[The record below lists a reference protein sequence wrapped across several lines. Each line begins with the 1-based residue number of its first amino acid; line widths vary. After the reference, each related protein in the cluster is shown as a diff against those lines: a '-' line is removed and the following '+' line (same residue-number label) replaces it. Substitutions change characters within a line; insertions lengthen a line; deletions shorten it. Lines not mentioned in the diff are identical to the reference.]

1 MSIREK
7 NRFHNAEFSGKIN
20 GMINGQSTGIIPDLR
35 YGLFSMSYNGCEVIA
50 VYNALVYLN
59 KNMPLDEVSYIMEK
73 HRILLGAFGSNP
85 YCFDK
90 LGDSLSLKAERI
102 YKTDGI
108 SAFIISLWCGKPF
121 FSGIH
126 TMFCILDKGR
136 ITVYNRYNQ
145 DIHERIY
152 PDFKSFAGNRK
163 IISIYSV
170 AV

>member
-1 MSIREK
+1 MTIRK
-7 NRFHNAEFSGKIN
+7 RNKIYNAEFSGKIK
-20 GMINGQSTGIIPDLR
+20 GMINGQSMGIIPDFR

-50 VYNALVYLN
+50 VYNALAYLN
-59 KNMPLDEVSYIMEK
+59 KNIPLDEVAYIMEK
-73 HRILLGAFGSNP
+73 HRILFGIFGGNP

-90 LGDSLSLKAERI
+90 LPDLIRAYRI
-102 YKTDGI
+102 KNIQGI
-108 SAFIISLWCGKPF
+108 SEFIISFWCGKPF
-121 FSGIH
+121 LSGIH
-126 TMFCILDKGR
+126 TMFCTCSNGK

-170 AV
+170 AL